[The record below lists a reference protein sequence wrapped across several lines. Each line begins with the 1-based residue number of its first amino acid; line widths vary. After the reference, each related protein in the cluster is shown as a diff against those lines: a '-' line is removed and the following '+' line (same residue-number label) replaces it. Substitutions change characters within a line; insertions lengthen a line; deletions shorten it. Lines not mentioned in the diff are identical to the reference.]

1 MFPFGAVES
10 RQEVRFGLAGTR
22 FQRNQ
27 PMNPQ
32 SYFNLRQWIQSPT
45 GFVVLGLAA
54 FVAVYLVT
62 EHTSHVLNLLPYIFC
77 CSARCYTSL

>member
-1 MFPFGAVES
+1 
-10 RQEVRFGLAGTR
+10 
-22 FQRNQ
+22 
-27 PMNPQ
+27 MNPQ

-62 EHTSHVLNLLPYIFC
+62 EHTSHVLKLLPYIFLLLC
-77 CSARCYTSL
+77 PLLHFFMMRGMHEQHTNKLNEHSDRGSP